1 MRFPRKM
8 VHHCVSP
15 VEKSKFLLRE
25 VSVRKDLLPSAV
37 LITES

>member
-15 VEKSKFLLRE
+15 VEKPKFLLRE